1 MRRLSAAMG
10 SGEVGSRGWENR
22 RRGVA
27 RLRPLKGG
35 HDCACC
41 LECRRPAA
49 RSWYRGSDC
58 ASGRAIV
65 AVAVRQAAGGRRRHL
80 AKVNNYSREAASD
93 VTRRAG
99 RCKAR
104 GQLWGG
110 RGRDYLRDG
119 SMVPESMMPFPMPP
133 FDMICMGCCT
143 CTEYIQAARER
154 PSSREASVE
163 RREAQGGRAQ
173 SAQGG

>member
-1 MRRLSAAMG
+1 MESA
-10 SGEVGSRGWENR
+10 EVGSRGWESR
-22 RRGVA
+22 QTGVA
-27 RLRPLKGG
+27 RRRPLKGG

-49 RSWYRGSDC
+49 RSWYRESDC
-58 ASGRAIV
+58 ASGRAIAA
-65 AVAVRQAAGGRRRHL
+65 AVVVRQAAGGRRRHL

-93 VTRRAG
+93 VTDAQAG
-99 RCKAR
+99 AKEKGSCGR
-104 GQLWGG
+104 

-163 RREAQGGRAQ
+163 RREAQGGWAQ